1 MKLNTLEMKK
11 IAYLLLFI
19 FAAVTAEA
27 ASKKIKGIVLDETKS
42 PIYAANVVWKGTGDG
57 AVTDMDGKFAI
68 NRNSKTNQLV
78 ISYVGYKSDT
88 ITISPNKDYYEIQLN
103 SNVDL
108 SEVVVTERSKAT
120 LKPRTTILQT
130 EKITYDELCRAACCN
145 LSESFSTNAS
155 VDVSYSDAAT
165 GAKQI
170 KMLGLSGAYVQMLT
184 ENAPNFRGAASLY
197 GLDYVPAPWMESIQ
211 VSKGT
216 SSVKNGYEAVTGQI
230 NVEYKKPQTS
240 DPLTVNLFASDAGR
254 MEGNVDGNVM
264 FNDYL
269 GTGLFVHY
277 SNDKFTHDANKDGF
291 LDQPKLEQLN
301 LFNRWYYKKDNFISQ
316 IGVKFITETR
326 ENGQTKHG
334 DDEKPGMPLY
344 KIGIDTKRG
353 EIFTKNGYIID
364 KEKNMSVALIASG
377 SLHSQKSH
385 YGSKDL
391 QGTPWDYNT
400 YNLRQDNAYANL
412 MYETEFTRKHKIS
425 TGISFNYDGLRQE
438 SNLPYF
444 DYPDNNIA
452 FAKYRNEYVTGAYA
466 EYTYNLNDKFV
477 VLAGIRGD
485 YHNQYGFFAT
495 PRLHLK
501 WNIIEQLHLR
511 ASAGKGY
518 RSVNVLAENNY
529 LFASNRIRNLHI
541 GNDLPMDEAW
551 NYGVTLT
558 GYIPLF
564 GKELTLTGEWFYT
577 DFQKQVVVNM
587 DRDPHAI
594 YFEALK
600 GRSYSSNFQIEANYP
615 VFKGF
620 TLTSAFRWTDARTDY
635 DGVLREKPLTSRYR
649 ALLTASYQ
657 TNLKKWQFDYT
668 VNFNGPGRMPLP
680 SETNTLWNKD
690 FKGFTMM
697 SAQVTRYFR
706 NWSVYAGGENLLGFT
721 QKNPII
727 GANDP
732 FGPDFDATM
741 IYGPI
746 HGRKFYVGVR
756 WSIPSKN

>member
-1 MKLNTLEMKK
+1 MRKYMLFLF
-11 IAYLLLFI
+11 LLVGTSMLLSAKDI
-19 FAAVTAEA
+19 VR
-27 ASKKIKGIVLDETKS
+27 GVVLDEYES
-42 PIYAANVVWKGTGDG
+42 PLVGANLIWLNTGTGATTDLDG
-57 AVTDMDGKFAI
+57 MFELQ
-68 NRNSKTNQLV
+68 RNSKENRLLV
-78 ISYVGYKSDT
+78 SYIGYKSDT
-88 ITISPNKDYYEIQLN
+88 ITVANSDKDLQIKLANDTKIE
-103 SNVDL
+103 
-108 SEVVVTERSKAT
+108 EVVVRAQGMGT
-120 LKPRTTILQT
+120 LNSRLEPLQVQKLGVA
-130 EKITYDELCRAACCN
+130 EFQRAACCN
-145 LSESFSTNAS
+145 LSEAFETNAS

-170 KMLGLSGAYVQMLT
+170 KMLGLSNEYVQILT
-184 ENAPNFRGAASLY
+184 ENNPNFRGAASRY
-197 GLDYVPAPWMESIQ
+197 GMDYIPGPWMESIQ
-211 VSKGT
+211 ISKGA
-216 SSVKNGYEAVTGQI
+216 SSVKNGYEAVAGQI
-230 NVEYKKPQTS
+230 NVEYKKPDVS
-240 DPLTVNLFASDAGR
+240 DPLTVNLFGSDNGR
-254 MEGNVDGNVM
+254 MEGNVDGNIQL
-264 FNDYL
+264 NQHL
-269 GTGLFVHY
+269 STGLFLHY

-680 SETNTLWNKD
+680 SETNPLWNKD

>member
-1 MKLNTLEMKK
+1 
-11 IAYLLLFI
+11 
-19 FAAVTAEA
+19 
-27 ASKKIKGIVLDETKS
+27 
-42 PIYAANVVWKGTGDG
+42 
-57 AVTDMDGKFAI
+57 
-68 NRNSKTNQLV
+68 
-78 ISYVGYKSDT
+78 YVGYKSDT
-88 ITISPNKDYYEIQLN
+88 ITIAPNKDYYEIQLA

-108 SEVVVTERSKAT
+108 SEVTVTERSKAT
-120 LKPRTTILQT
+120 LKPRTTVLQT

-216 SSVKNGYEAVTGQI
+216 SSVKNGYEAITGQI
-230 NVEYKKPQTS
+230 NVEYKKPQTA
-240 DPLTVNLFASDAGR
+240 DPLTVNLFGSDAGR

-264 FNDYL
+264 LNEYL

-277 SNDKFTHDANKDGF
+277 SNDKFAHDANKDGF

-316 IGVKFITETR
+316 LGIKFINETR
-326 ENGQTKHG
+326 ENGQIKHG
-334 DDEKPGMPLY
+334 DNEMPDMPLY

-377 SLHSQKSH
+377 SIHSQKSH
-385 YGSKDL
+385 YGAKDL
-391 QGTPWDYNT
+391 QATPWDYNT

-425 TGISFNYDGLRQE
+425 TGVSFNYDGLRQE
-438 SNLPYF
+438 SDLPYF
-444 DYPDNNIA
+444 ESQKNNIA

-501 WNIIEQLHLR
+501 WNILEQLHLR

-529 LFASNRIRNLHI
+529 LFASN
-541 GNDLPMDEAW
+541 
-551 NYGVTLT
+551 
-558 GYIPLF
+558 
-564 GKELTLTGEWFYT
+564 
-577 DFQKQVVVNM
+577 
-587 DRDPHAI
+587 
-594 YFEALK
+594 
-600 GRSYSSNFQIEANYP
+600 
-615 VFKGF
+615 
-620 TLTSAFRWTDARTDY
+620 
-635 DGVLREKPLTSRYR
+635 
-649 ALLTASYQ
+649 
-657 TNLKKWQFDYT
+657 
-668 VNFNGPGRMPLP
+668 
-680 SETNTLWNKD
+680 
-690 FKGFTMM
+690 
-697 SAQVTRYFR
+697 
-706 NWSVYAGGENLLGFT
+706 
-721 QKNPII
+721 
-727 GANDP
+727 
-732 FGPDFDATM
+732 
-741 IYGPI
+741 
-746 HGRKFYVGVR
+746 
-756 WSIPSKN
+756 